1 MPDKTEMHTVGF
13 FFFFFFFFFFV
24 GGGGGGIRSNISAI
38 WFIAST
44 IY

>member
-24 GGGGGGIRSNISAI
+24 GGGEGELGQIFQLFGL
-38 WFIAST
+38 
-44 IY
+44 